1 MRKLLSGNEAIAEA
15 LYEAGVKV
23 AAGYP
28 GTPSSEIMMNLV
40 AHPEVHSEWCPNEKV
55 ALEVAFGASV
65 AGTRSV
71 AVMKHVGLNV
81 AADPF
86 FTFAYVGVTGGCVVI
101 TADDPGMH
109 SSQNEQ
115 DNRHYARAAKVP
127 MLEPTDSQEAHD
139 LMLRAYDISE
149 RYDTPVLYRT
159 TTRIAHSKT
168 PVELGARTEHAKVV
182 EHQRAKYVMVPGN
195 AKARHKLIEER
206 LPRLRELSNELNTIE
221 WRGKDVGIIADGV
234 AYQYAREVFPDAS
247 TLKLKMSHP
256 LPDAR
261 IRELAAAVKQLYVV
275 EELDPFIEDQVRAMG
290 ISCVGKDKL
299 PLLGELS
306 PEVVAKALLGTDK
319 ARKVEGLPELPPRPP
334 VLCPGCPHRGIFL
347 VLAKR
352 DIFVYG
358 DIGCYTLSSAPPIS
372 AMDTCLCMGASI
384 GGAHGMDK
392 ALGEERKGRV
402 VGVIG
407 DSTFIHSG
415 ITGLLNV
422 VYNRGMS
429 TIIILDNRTTAMTGG
444 QNHPGTG
451 LTLMGEP
458 THRLDIEALA
468 KALGIKLVHHFDPY
482 DLEATGAALDKAF
495 AHKGP
500 TVLITTRPCVLAPS
514 RITGDHVAASDKGAC
529 RRCAACLKIGCPA
542 ISKVSPGT
550 DGKKFD
556 VVVAEDLCVGC
567 DVCVQVCKFDAM
579 RRSPR

>member
-1 MRKLLSGNEAIAEA
+1 MRKLLSGNEAIAEGIF
-15 LYEAGVKV
+15 EAGVRV

-28 GTPSSEIMMNLV
+28 GTPSSEVLMNLI

-65 AGTRSV
+65 AGCRGV
-71 AVMKHVGLNV
+71 ALMKHVGLNV

-86 FTFAYVGVTGGCVVI
+86 FTFSYTGVGGGCVVL

-139 LMLRAYDISE
+139 LMAKAFDISE
-149 RYDTPVLYRT
+149 RFDTPVLFRT

-168 PVELGARTEHAKVV
+168 PCTLGTRTEHGRPV

-195 AKARHKLIEER
+195 AKVRHRLVEER
-206 LPRLRELSNELNTIE
+206 MLALKRFSDEMNQVE
-221 WRGKDVGIIADGV
+221 WRGKEVGIIADGV

-247 TLKLKMSHP
+247 VLKLAMSHP
-256 LPDAR
+256 LPEAR
-261 IRELAAAVKQLYVV
+261 IRELAAGVKALYVI
-275 EELDPFIEDQVRAMG
+275 EELDPFIEEQVKAMG
-290 ISCVGKDKL
+290 IACVGKDRI
-299 PLLGELS
+299 PIMGELS
-306 PEVVAKALLGTDK
+306 PEVIAKALLGIDK

-334 VLCPGCPHRGIFL
+334 VLCPGCPHRGIFHAM
-347 VLAKR
+347 AKR
-352 DIFVYG
+352 DLFVYG
-358 DIGCYTLSSAPPIS
+358 DIGCYTLSSAPPLA

-392 ALGEERKGRV
+392 ALRGEYKGRV

-422 VYNRGMS
+422 VYNRGIS
-429 TIIILDNRTTAMTGG
+429 TIVIVDNRTTAMTGG

-451 LTLMGEP
+451 YTLGGEP
-458 THRLDIEALA
+458 TFRLDFEVLA
-468 KALGIKLVHHFDPY
+468 KAIGVALVQRFDPY
-482 DLEATGAALDKAF
+482 DLKDTNEALDRALAF
-495 AHKGP
+495 DGP
-500 TVLITTRPCVLAPS
+500 NVLITTRPCVLAPA
-514 RITGDHVAASDKGAC
+514 RVVGDHTDHIDRDVCK
-529 RRCAACLKIGCPA
+529 RCGTCLKLGCPA
-542 ISKVSPGT
+542 ISKTEPGT
-550 DGKKFD
+550 GDKKFD
-556 VVVAEDLCVGC
+556 VAISEDLCVGC
-567 DVCVQVCKFDAM
+567 DLCLQLCRFDAI
-579 RRSPR
+579 RRQQR

>member
-28 GTPSSEIMMNLV
+28 GTPSSEILMNLV
-40 AHPEVHSEWCPNEKV
+40 AHSEVHSEWCPNEKV

-65 AGTRSV
+65 AGRRSV

-149 RYDTPVLYRT
+149 RFDTPVLYRT

-168 PVELGARTEHAKVV
+168 PVELGPRTEHAMTL

-195 AKARHKLIEER
+195 AKARHKLMEER
-206 LPRLRELSNELNTIE
+206 MPKLRELSNELNSIE
-221 WRGKDVGIIADGV
+221 WRGKEVGIIADGV

-247 TLKLKMSHP
+247 MLKLVMSHP

-261 IRELAAAVKQLYVV
+261 IRELAAAVNRLYIV
-275 EELDPFIEDQVRAMG
+275 EELDPFIEEQVRAMG
-290 ISCVGKDKL
+290 IACVGKDRL

-319 ARKVEGLPELPPRPP
+319 SHRVEGLPELPPRPP

-392 ALGEERKGRV
+392 ALGEESKGRV

-429 TIIILDNRTTAMTGG
+429 TIIVLDNRTTAMTGG

-451 LTLMGEP
+451 FTLMGEP
-458 THRLDIEALA
+458 THRLDIEAIA
-468 KALGIKLVHHFDPY
+468 KGLGVELVHHFDPY

-500 TVLITTRPCVLAPS
+500 AVLITTRPCVLAPS
-514 RITGDHVAASDKGAC
+514 RISGDHVAVSDTAAC
-529 RRCAACLKIGCPA
+529 KRCMACLKIGCPA
-542 ISKVSPGT
+542 ISKLTPGT

-556 VVVAEDLCVGC
+556 VVVSEDLCVGC